1 MNLDFLTPLDND
13 LLEESFQQSSLA
25 LFHQLQIHSKQ
36 KGFPNLEGIDIAL
49 FGVLENRR
57 EENGVEKKFTFNK
70 IRKKLYGLFPGNWH
84 LKIADLGDIPAGAT
98 VEDTYFALRSV
109 ISELLKRKIVPI
121 ILGGSQDLVY
131 AQYRAY
137 DDFGQMVNLV
147 NIDSTFDLGD
157 AGKNISNK
165 SYIGK
170 MILDEPFN
178 LFNYSNI
185 GYQTYFNPQE
195 EIELMER
202 LYFDAY
208 RLGDIGA
215 NLELSEPV
223 LRDANL
229 VCMDIGALNAETLRE
244 NTFFSPNGFN
254 GKEICTLARY
264 TGISD
269 KVSSFGIYEL
279 QKLETSESAFLLTAE
294 IIWYFIEGM
303 NYRKNEHTLSSKNQ
317 FIKYQVPI
325 KDEILVFYKSGISE
339 RWWIE
344 LPFSSNV
351 NNKLKKH
358 TLLPCTNQDYLDAC
372 NQEIPERWYK
382 ARKKNEI

>member
-1 MNLDFLTPLDND
+1 MALDFLMPLPDD
-13 LLEESFQQSSLA
+13 LLEQSFRQNPLT
-25 LFHQLQIHSKQ
+25 LFHQLQIHSKR
-36 KGFPNLEGIDIAL
+36 KGFPELANIQLAI
-49 FGVLENRR
+49 FGVMENRR
-57 EENGVEKKFTFNK
+57 EENGNEKKFSFNP
-70 IRKKLYGLFPGNWH
+70 IRKKLYALFPGNWH

-98 VEDTYFALRSV
+98 VEDTYFAMKSV
-109 ISELLKRKIVPI
+109 VSELLKRKVVPI

-157 AGKNISNK
+157 AAKTITNK

-195 EIELMER
+195 EIDLMER

-215 NLELSEPV
+215 NLGLSEPV
-223 LRDANL
+223 FRDANM
-229 VCMDIGALNAETLRE
+229 VCLDIGAVSGETLRE

-279 QKLETSESAFLLTAE
+279 QKLATSESAFLLIAE
-294 IIWYFIEGM
+294 TIWYFIEGM
-303 NYRKNEHTLSSKNQ
+303 NYRKNEHTLTAKNR

-325 KDEILVFYKSGISE
+325 KDEILVFYKSRISE

-382 ARKKNEI
+382 ARRKNEI